1 MSIKSY
7 SLTGSFPYK
16 MDAKCR
22 VSIPGDWRSQIGNGE
37 LKLLQSHNEKLPTLR
52 VLTQSEFEK
61 MQSEVKESDL
71 TPAKKRFLLGALF
84 ERCHKAYINEQGKLT
99 IPKAL
104 LDHPGLVAGETL
116 QLCGRGDYI
125 EILNEQNHKKL
136 YAATQA
142 TIDELDADFGFF

>member
-37 LKLLQSHNEKLPTLR
+37 LQLLQSSNEKLPTLR

-61 MQSEVKESDL
+61 MQGEVEESGL
-71 TPAKKRFLLGALF
+71 TPAKKRAILGALF
-84 ERCHKAYINEQGKLT
+84 ERCHKTYINEQGKLS

-104 LDHPGLVAGETL
+104 LEHPGLVAGKSL
-116 QLCGRGDYI
+116 QLCGRGSYI
-125 EILNEQNHKKL
+125 EILNEANHKKL

-142 TIDELDADFGFF
+142 TIEEIDEDFGFF

>member
-1 MSIKSY
+1 MSIKSNK
-7 SLTGSFPYK
+7 LTGSFPYK

-22 VSIPGDWRSQIGNGE
+22 VSIPGDWRNQIGTSE
-37 LKLLQSHNEKLPTLR
+37 LQLLQSSNEKLPTLR

-61 MQSEVKESDL
+61 MQSEVNESDL
-71 TPAKKRFLLGALF
+71 TPAKKRAILGALY
-84 ERCHKAYINEQGKLT
+84 ERCHKTHINEQGKLS

-104 LDHPGLVAGETL
+104 LDHPGLVAGESL

-125 EILNEQNHKKL
+125 EILNEENHKKL

-142 TIDELDADFGFF
+142 SIDEIDEDFGFF

>member
-37 LKLLQSHNEKLPTLR
+37 LQLLQSSNEKLPTLR

-61 MQSEVKESDL
+61 MQSEVEESDL
-71 TPAKKRFLLGALF
+71 TPAKKRAILGALF
-84 ERCHKAYINEQGKLT
+84 ERCNKTYINEQGKLCV
-99 IPKAL
+99 PKSL
-104 LDHPGLVAGETL
+104 LQHPGLKAGEPL

-125 EILNEQNHKKL
+125 EILNEGNYKKL
-136 YAATQA
+136 RAATEA
-142 TIDELDADFGFF
+142 TIEEIDEDFGFF